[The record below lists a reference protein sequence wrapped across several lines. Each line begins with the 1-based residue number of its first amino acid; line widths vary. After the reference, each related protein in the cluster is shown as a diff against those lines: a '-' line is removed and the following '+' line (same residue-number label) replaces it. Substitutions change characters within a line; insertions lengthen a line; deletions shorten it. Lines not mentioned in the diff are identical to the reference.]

1 MHKLIH
7 LHKVKNLYK
16 ARISSFTARTTGYP
30 SHTLTHKILSRDFK
44 KIKPLTQYYFC
55 HVQWC
60 GVFNSFF
67 SLLLQFFTWKEKQN
81 WSRKLHSCFF
91 GHQDNTYGVYDG
103 TVFCCV
109 STVLGLCCFRAILR
123 APKFHGGIIDNCGGI
138 SR

>member
-16 ARISSFTARTTGYP
+16 ARLTSFNARTTQYP
-30 SHTLTHKILSRDFK
+30 SDILTHKILSRDFK
-44 KIKPLTQYYFC
+44 KNETLNTVLFLSC
-55 HVQWC
+55 LVVWC
-60 GVFNSFF
+60 SLIFFF

-91 GHQDNTYGVYDG
+91 GHQGNTYGVYDR

-109 STVLGLCCFRAILR
+109 STVSGLCCFRG
-123 APKFHGGIIDNCGGI
+123 PHSEGP
-138 SR
+138 